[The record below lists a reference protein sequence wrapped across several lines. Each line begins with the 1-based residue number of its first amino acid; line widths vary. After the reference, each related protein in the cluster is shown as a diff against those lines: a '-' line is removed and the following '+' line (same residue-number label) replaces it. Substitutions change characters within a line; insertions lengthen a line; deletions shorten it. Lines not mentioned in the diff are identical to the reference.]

1 VLGCT
6 VERGTYSRRV
16 DRDQF
21 SRVVWG
27 WPSVL
32 LAICLGVYAV
42 VSAVTGHGDRALVL
56 AAIAAFNGFLGAKV
70 LLD

>member
-1 VLGCT
+1 
-6 VERGTYSRRV
+6 V

-21 SRVVWG
+21 ARVVWG
-27 WPSVL
+27 WPTVL
-32 LAICLGVYAV
+32 LAVCLGAYAV
-42 VSAVTGHGDRALVL
+42 VSAVSGHGGRALVL